1 MLAQSQRK
9 QPVLERGRFSILLA
23 VTLTGATFFRF
34 VELPTFSWS
43 VRRILGSPL
52 GFTLGGNWLLPFMM
66 IGLVASGTFSLLRSH
81 PYPETRERAVGFSLI
96 APALGALLT
105 SLLLIRA
112 VTWPIW
118 LGSLVLGGVLTGGLV
133 HLTCRV
139 VSLQQQGYAGAR
151 TLLNLAGYLLG
162 FVLFGIAMRTPERA
176 LVTGPIIMSLSGLLA
191 LDLLSASGVSTR
203 SVLLFSGIIALLEG
217 ELVWVLGY
225 WPISAWTA
233 AVLLTLGLYV
243 GIGVSYQHLL
253 GKLTWHI
260 LVEFATLS
268 LIVFILTLALKP

>member
-34 VELPTFSWS
+34 VELPTFSWN

-66 IGLVASGTFSLLRSH
+66 IGLVASGTFSLLQAH
-81 PYPETRERAVGFSLI
+81 PYPEDRERALGFSLI

-162 FVLFGIAMRTPERA
+162 FALFGIALQTPERA
-176 LVTGPIIMSLSGLLA
+176 LVTGPIIMSLSGLLS

-253 GKLTWHI
+253 GKLTRHI
-260 LVEFATLS
+260 LIEFATLS

>member
-34 VELPTFSWS
+34 VELPTFSWN

-66 IGLVASGTFSLLRSH
+66 IGLVASGTFSLLRAH
-81 PYPETRERAVGFSLI
+81 LYPEDRERALGFSLI

-133 HLTCRV
+133 HLACRV

-162 FVLFGIAMRTPERA
+162 FALFGIALQTPERA
-176 LVTGPIIMSLSGLLA
+176 LVTGPIIMSLSGLLS

-253 GKLTWHI
+253 GKLTRHI
-260 LVEFATLS
+260 LIEFATLS